1 MHPPSP
7 RWHRPRLSLMTFAS
21 LSWHTGP
28 AGVITSCSKAAGS
41 GWMAAE
47 ATPAVRGLAA
57 AEPERIVV
65 CRSSVR
71 LRRAHPVS
79 CQAAVLA
86 AVLRHPAYRAA
97 HPLGGRLEG
106 PLGGDERG
114 GGERGSADSGGDEG
128 CSSAR
133 ASSASGAGGPP
144 QTGRASLSPP
154 SLPLP
159 SPLSPP
165 PLLPRSPPPPLP
177 SPPQVPLPSP
187 HGSLWP
193 CVGYM
198 QYYRWASMYM
208 CRVGCRR
215 MPLPVARVRVKMSV
229 FNLF

>member
-1 MHPPSP
+1 VHPPSP
-7 RWHRPRLSLMTFAS
+7 HWHRPRLSLLTFAS

-65 CRSSVR
+65 CHSSVR

-86 AVLRHPAYRAA
+86 AVLRHPASRAA

-133 ASSASGAGGPP
+133 APAAPAAPVAQEGHRRRVG
-144 QTGRASLSPP
+144 
-154 SLPLP
+154 
-159 SPLSPP
+159 PLSPP

-193 CVGYM
+193 CVGCM
-198 QYYRWASMYM
+198 QYA
-208 CRVGCRR
+208 CRVGCG
-215 MPLPVARVRVKMSV
+215 MPLPVGATSRVKMSV
-229 FNLF
+229 FNL